1 MNKVDTSGSG
11 EIEFDEFLAI
21 LKGGGET
28 SQFFKDMS
36 KGKIGSKDLSFN
48 IIVQDY
54 RRKAM
59 LDSLVKDKRANIQ
72 LNWCK
77 ENNFEEDTFVKGGLS

>member
-1 MNKVDTSGSG
+1 MLMKVDTSGDG

-21 LKGGGET
+21 LNDKGDEAGGVQI

-48 IIVQDY
+48 IIV
-54 RRKAM
+54 
-59 LDSLVKDKRANIQ
+59 
-72 LNWCK
+72 
-77 ENNFEEDTFVKGGLS
+77 

>member
-1 MNKVDTSGSG
+1 MLAKVDTSGDG
-11 EIEFDEFLAI
+11 EIEFDEFLEI
-21 LKGGGET
+21 LKGGDSGGMQI

-48 IIVQDY
+48 IIVQDF

-59 LDSLVKDKRANIQ
+59 LESLIKDKRPN
-72 LNWCK
+72 
-77 ENNFEEDTFVKGGLS
+77 V

>member
-1 MNKVDTSGSG
+1 MEEPLIGLGFADNREQVLQMLMKVDTSGDG

-21 LKGGGET
+21 LKGGEAGGVQI

-48 IIVQDY
+48 IIV
-54 RRKAM
+54 
-59 LDSLVKDKRANIQ
+59 
-72 LNWCK
+72 
-77 ENNFEEDTFVKGGLS
+77 